1 MAKLNSITGIRCRY
15 SANCIGLATL
25 LAIVIS
31 VTGCAQGIRP
41 VETKRGEVVRE
52 YPHDPSAFTQGLV
65 YYQGYLY
72 EGTGQKGRSVL
83 RKVNL
88 EDGKDA
94 VPPVPLNEQ
103 YFGEGITIL
112 NDKIYQLTWQDNYCL
127 VYDAKTLEYTG
138 HFIYEFEGWGLT
150 NDGKQLILSDGTPTI
165 RFIDP
170 ETFKVTKRFDV
181 TERNQRLKSLNEL
194 EWIDG
199 EIWAN
204 IWYEDRIARISP
216 ENGAVLGWVDLRH
229 IYPQKLRYKESVM
242 NGIAYDPETK
252 RIFITGKNWPK
263 LFEIRVSR

>member
-1 MAKLNSITGIRCRY
+1 MAKLNSSTGIRRRY
-15 SANCIGLATL
+15 SAHCIGLATL
-25 LAIVIS
+25 LAIAIS

-72 EGTGQKGRSVL
+72 EGTGQKGRSLL

-112 NDKIYQLTWQDNYCL
+112 NDKIYQLTWQDHYCL

-170 ETFKVTKRFDV
+170 ETFKVTKRFNV

-263 LFEIRVSR
+263 LFEIQVAR